1 MIELVAVFLI
11 LTTAMLLKNIDNDN
25 NE

>member
-11 LTTAMLLKNIDNDN
+11 LTTAMILKNIDNYDN
-25 NE
+25 N